1 MPLVECD
8 SSIWNWLEKGM
19 IIGFK
24 MSINRMYAIMADVIS
39 PFFQSNY
46 DDVTHLWHCI
56 YGPSDDLSFVLKVLV
71 QNSMVKGF
79 IGLKESSN
87 VHTKCM
93 IGNQHKKPFL
103 ESTSWRT
110 TQCMWNNKEVESLA

>member
-1 MPLVECD
+1 
-8 SSIWNWLEKGM
+8 M
-19 IIGFK
+19 ITGFK

-110 TQCMWNNKEVESLA
+110 TQCM